1 MRKFGHYT
9 SIFGLTIAITAVA
22 SAETKEAPKEG
33 ATATAV
39 AVEASTSDKTSTAAP
54 QPKSTEGWDK
64 DRGYSQFRFN
74 SLRGGTGLVH
84 LLSADSGAPGT
95 FRISFLSSNYS
106 GSGFLCPNLKACTAP
121 TGISDT
127 QDSASR
133 TGADLAIS
141 ATLAP
146 FLEANV
152 GTHSHGFSDNFGKPS
167 VIQVLGDSYLGLKG
181 FTPRQADRIFSAGG
195 FANLNFLNS
204 AGEIGIKTANIT
216 FAALG
221 TLDLSNRTEAAKR
234 VPLRFHGNFGYLF
247 DNSAEIAGH
256 IESVR
261 KHPITRIERQGFGI
275 NRIDSFILGIGGEY
289 VGKYLQ
295 PFVEWTADI
304 ASNRQGYKC
313 IARYSYRG
321 DICLARASG
330 MSGTPSRL
338 TLGTRITPKFYG
350 LSGVAAFDIGTS
362 STSTFVEERVAEL
375 PWNFYLGLAYAID
388 TVPPKPIVTQAPIP
402 PKVTE
407 LPPEEHH
414 LLGVVLDEE
423 SSQPITHAT
432 VEFDDASHNG
442 LITKADGS
450 FVSSNVKPG
459 SYKLRVSADGYKD
472 GTCEVTVAD
481 TSGEDKPKAQTAGQA
496 PTPPQALSSRDVE
509 VTCKLKVSPALGV
522 LFGNLVDSE
531 TSAAIAQASIKV
543 RDERDRVLELQSNGD
558 GDFRVEN
565 VPAGHVHLLVTANGY
580 LPLALDMD
588 IQKKVEQH
596 STLVL
601 RKIPAKPNAKVTPQ
615 EIKITAP
622 IGFVASSPELTRDSM
637 PLVQEVA
644 SVLLSHSELARVE
657 IQVYTD
663 EDGSVNYNKRLSE
676 QRAGTLRVALTSLG
690 VDANRLT
697 ATGMGSEKPVVPNAK
712 TEADH
717 AKNRRVRFVIPK
729 L

>member
-9 SIFGLTIAITAVA
+9 SIFGLTIAVTAAA

-33 ATATAV
+33 ATAAAV
-39 AVEASTSDKTSTAAP
+39 AEQGSTSDKTSTTAL
-54 QPKSTEGWDK
+54 QPKSTEAWDK
-64 DRGYSQFRFN
+64 DREYSRYRFN
-74 SLRGGTGLVH
+74 SLRGGTGLMH

-106 GSGFLCPNLKACTAP
+106 GSGFLCPNLKACNAP
-121 TGISDT
+121 AGISGT
-127 QDSASR
+127 EDSASR

-141 ATLAP
+141 ATLAS

-195 FANLNFLNS
+195 FANLNLLNS
-204 AGEIGIKTANIT
+204 AGEIGIKTTNIT

-247 DNSAEIAGH
+247 DNSGQIAEN

-261 KHPITRIERQGFGI
+261 KRPITRIEREGFGI
-275 NRIDSFILGIGGEY
+275 NRVDSFILGIGGEY

-295 PFVEWTADI
+295 PFVEWTADV
-304 ASNRQGYKC
+304 ASNRQNYKC
-313 IARYSYRG
+313 IARNSNKG

-362 STSTFVEERVAEL
+362 STSTFVEERVTEL

-388 TVPPKPIVTQAPIP
+388 TIPPKPIVVAAPVA

-407 LPPEEHH
+407 VLPEEHH

-423 SSQPITHAT
+423 SSQPIAHAT

-442 LITKADGS
+442 LITKADGT
-450 FVSSNVKPG
+450 FDSSNVKPG

-472 GTCEVTVAD
+472 GTCEVTVED
-481 TSGEDKPKAQTAGQA
+481 TSANKPKEQTAGQA
-496 PTPPQALSSRDVE
+496 PPQPQALGYHAVE
-509 VTCKLKVSPALGV
+509 VTCKLKAAPALGV

-531 TSAAIAQASIKV
+531 TSAAIIQASIKV

-615 EIKITAP
+615 EIKVTAP
-622 IGFVASSPELTRDSM
+622 IGFVPSSPELMRDSM
-637 PLVQEVA
+637 PVVQEIA
-644 SVLLSHSELARVE
+644 SMLLLHPELARVE

-663 EDGSVNYNKRLSE
+663 EDGSVIYNKRLSE